1 MNGELTGYP
10 MDIKLFEAIKWVSV
24 IMIKWAKKH
33 DHDQMGEN
41 HKSMMYSKLV
51 YHSLPVSSFYR
62 GTVLI
67 IIVIIVVIII
77 V

>member
-1 MNGELTGYP
+1 

-33 DHDQMGEN
+33 DHEN
-41 HKSMMYSKLV
+41 HKSMIYSKLV